1 MGMGEFRTFAGPWW
15 RPTSRSRAAVLD
27 GERPVADGGTVGGL
41 PRERSAV
48 DAAAEG
54 VVTDALD
61 VEVTEALK
69 QSAMDAAPIGITIT
83 DPSLPD
89 NPLVYVNDAYERLTG
104 YSREEAV
111 GWNCRFLQGE
121 GTREEP
127 VRRLREAIDA
137 AEPVSV
143 TLRNYRK
150 DGEMFWNRV
159 DVAPLFDDD
168 GDVEYFV
175 GFQTDV
181 TRRKLVERAAR
192 ERARAYRDERQAL
205 EAVLGRVDGLLA
217 DVTTVLVQAS
227 TRSELQAQVCERVAS
242 TPAYAF
248 AWVGEY
254 DRSAGGVEPVV
265 GFDGETGGS
274 QDLAALSLSFA
285 DDDPVTRAAE
295 TASLRLVPDASEQ
308 PGGRLHGPAWPD
320 RYGSMAA
327 VPLSYGDV
335 TYGVLAVYATEPG
348 RFDEHERVVLAS
360 LGRTV
365 ATAINAVENR
375 RRVASDDVAH
385 VRMDVAATDLFPVAL
400 ANVAD
405 CSVALAGAEGEGD
418 ALQLLFDVTGADAAT
433 VTAFAEEFESV
444 AVTEVVSDADGC
456 LVEYVGPAS
465 ELVGRLAERGVTVDA
480 LAAEPTDAHLGLA
493 VPAPCDGREVV
504 ATVQAQYPDAALAA
518 YHHNEGESR
527 TRRELMATVDDELTE
542 RQRAVLTRAHAAGF
556 FETPR
561 AVSGETLA
569 ASMDLSPSTFH
580 EHLRAALRK
589 VVGEVTDGA
598 DAETTPT

>member
-1 MGMGEFRTFAGPWW
+1 MLDGPWW
-15 RPTSRSRAAVLD
+15 RSTSRARAPALD
-27 GERPVADGGTVGGL
+27 GERVVADGGTVQGM
-41 PRERSAV
+41 PREHCGV
-48 DAAAEG
+48 DAPADG
-54 VVTDALD
+54 VLTDARA

-69 QSAMDAAPIGITIT
+69 ESAMDAAPIGITIT

-104 YSREEAV
+104 YSREEV
-111 GWNCRFLQGE
+111 IGWNCRFLQGE

-127 VRRLREAIDA
+127 VRRIREAVDA
-137 AEPVSV
+137 GESVSV

-159 DVAPLFDDD
+159 NIAPLYDD
-168 GDVEYFV
+168 GEPEYFV

-227 TRSELQAQVCERVAS
+227 TRSELQEQVCERVAS

-254 DRSAGGVEPVV
+254 DRSAGGVAPVV

-274 QDLAALSLSFA
+274 QDMAGFELSFA

-308 PGGRLHGPAWPD
+308 PGGRLHGPPWPD

-335 TYGVLAVYATEPG
+335 TYGVLAVYATDPG

-400 ANVAD
+400 SNVAD

-418 ALQLLFDVTGADAAT
+418 ALRLLFDVMGADAAT
-433 VTAFAEEFESV
+433 VGALAAEFESV

-480 LAAEPTDAHLGLA
+480 LAAEPTAAHLALA

-504 ATVQAQYPDAALAA
+504 ATVQSQYPDAALAA
-518 YHHNEGESR
+518 YHHNRGESR

-542 RQRAVLTRAHAAGF
+542 RQRTVLSRAHAAGF

-569 ASMDLSPSTFH
+569 ESMDLSPSTFH

-598 DAETTPT
+598 DAKTTPT